1 MSDELI
7 LEVVSREETGKNAN
21 RRLRASGQIPGVV
34 YGAGRD
40 TVPIQ
45 VERTKILEM
54 LRTGSGE
61 NTVFLLKRTGT
72 DQSRH
77 AMIKDMQFDAV
88 SRRILHID
96 FQRVLLDQKI
106 QLEVPIEIIGEAIG
120 VKTDGGLM
128 DFITRVLNVECL
140 PTKIPDSVEA
150 NVDELLIGQHLEAG
164 QLELPEGVTLLDE
177 DSKVIVSI
185 SHKAVAEE
193 EEEEE
198 DAEGLIEAEK
208 DEPEVIARG
217 KDDEDEG

>member
-7 LEVVSREETGKNAN
+7 LEVLSREETGKNSN

-45 VERTKILEM
+45 VDRTKILEM

-61 NTVFLLKRTGT
+61 NTVFLLKRAGT

-77 AMIKDMQFDAV
+77 AMIKDMQIDAV

-106 QLEVPIEIIGEAIG
+106 QVEVPIEIVGEPVG

-128 DFITRVLNVECL
+128 DFVTRILNVECL
-140 PTKIPDSVEA
+140 PTKIPDSILAEVE
-150 NVDELLIGQHLEAG
+150 ELHIGEHLEAG
-164 QLELPEGVTLLDE
+164 QLELPEGVVLLDE
-177 DSKVIVSI
+177 ETKVIVSI
-185 SHKAVAEE
+185 SHRAIAEE
-193 EEEEE
+193 ETE
-198 DAEGLIEAEK
+198 DEGEGLIEAEK

-217 KDDEDEG
+217 KDEEDEN